1 MVITKLKPAIALIIL
16 VFMLSFY
23 LFQPLSVNAQIADTV
38 GTASVTTSLIGG
50 LGCTVNGVLS
60 NWLSGLIMRG
70 IGKIADAL
78 WEAGMRRF
86 GNALALVAV
95 NTVPIKDEA
104 NDRRVTVMDVAA
116 RCFARELMTD
126 LTARITGAARTSGR
140 DSRTRNPQPSF
151 VRDWR
156 RFLANA
162 EHRGE
167 NIFRAMLAT
176 APVCPYL
183 SGDLRAI
190 FGANNQPDLQ
200 NFDSRTGNLDPFGLR
215 IRCSMPDG
223 WTAQN
228 YQRDFAGN
236 GGWGALG
243 RMTQP
248 QNNFY
253 GAFLLSL
260 SEVAVQRGL
269 EKLSDEKEA
278 TAGSGFTSRRGRP
291 EATCRVRGI
300 NSCLVYE
307 DILTPGSVL
316 KSAVDSTLVS
326 ELSWIANVYQ
336 WNELIQYMMTTLM
349 SRLLNLSEPT
359 TYSQEDFD
367 REENPS
373 PYDPDFEDSE
383 EPPSTQCSDLTDNDN
398 DGLVDYPDD
407 LGCINSLDN
416 DETNPIITPP
426 TGTFSYTIN
435 LQASNSKY
443 VVAENGGG
451 SILMADRDSS
461 GVWETFTLYDL
472 NGGTLVN
479 GDQVVFITSSCY
491 AVRAESG
498 GGSTIDTTATDIGIW
513 ETFVV
518 NEEGGGTNPILN
530 GDKVSFQAW
539 SNGSVAPL
547 YWMAAEGGGGSTI
560 DAEGASVGLW
570 ETFTITIQ

>member
-1 MVITKLKPAIALIIL
+1 
-16 VFMLSFY
+16 
-23 LFQPLSVNAQIADTV
+23 
-38 GTASVTTSLIGG
+38 
-50 LGCTVNGVLS
+50 
-60 NWLSGLIMRG
+60 
-70 IGKIADAL
+70 
-78 WEAGMRRF
+78 
-86 GNALALVAV
+86 
-95 NTVPIKDEA
+95 
-104 NDRRVTVMDVAA
+104 
-116 RCFARELMTD
+116 
-126 LTARITGAARTSGR
+126 
-140 DSRTRNPQPSF
+140 
-151 VRDWR
+151 
-156 RFLANA
+156 
-162 EHRGE
+162 
-167 NIFRAMLAT
+167 
-176 APVCPYL
+176 
-183 SGDLRAI
+183 
-190 FGANNQPDLQ
+190 
-200 NFDSRTGNLDPFGLR
+200 
-215 IRCSMPDG
+215 MPDG

-228 YQRDFAGN
+228 YRRDFAGN

-278 TAGSGFTSRRGRP
+278 TAGNGFTSRRGRP
-291 EATCRVRGI
+291 ETTCRVRGI

-316 KSAVDSTLVS
+316 KSAVDSTLAS
-326 ELSWIANVYQ
+326 ELSWIANVDQ

-349 SRLLNLSEPT
+349 SRLLNLSEPS
-359 TYSQEDFD
+359 TYSQEDFG

-416 DETNPIITPP
+416 DETNPIIPPP

-435 LQASNSKY
+435 LQAPNNQY

-451 SILMADRDSS
+451 SILMANRDSS

-479 GDQVVFITSSCY
+479 GDQVALITWGGY
-491 AVRAESG
+491 AVRAEGG
-498 GGSTIDTTATDIGIW
+498 GGSTIDATATDIGIW
-513 ETFVV
+513 ETFVI
-518 NEEGGGTNPILN
+518 NEEGGGTNPILT
-530 GDKVSFQAW
+530 GDSVSFQAW
-539 SNGSVAPL
+539 SNGSIAPL
-547 YWMAAEGGGGSTI
+547 YWLAAEGGGGSTI
-560 DAEGASVGLW
+560 DAEGASVGSW
-570 ETFTITIQ
+570 ETFTLTIQ